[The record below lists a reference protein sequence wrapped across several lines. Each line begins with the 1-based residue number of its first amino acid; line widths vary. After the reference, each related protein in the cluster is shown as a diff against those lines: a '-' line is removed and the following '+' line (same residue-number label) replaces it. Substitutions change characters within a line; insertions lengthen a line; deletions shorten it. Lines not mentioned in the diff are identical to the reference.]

1 VAYFIVGGVSVGV
14 GLVRVFIHS
23 VSQETVTVI
32 VVTFGFILALLCSLG
47 SANFIKCFL
56 IAKYQFESDGLEE
69 LILDQLKES
78 REGMSL
84 MGLVKKFL
92 LVLLAIFVLFMVI
105 GFIGFITE

>member
-32 VVTFGFILALLCSLG
+32 GITCFFIVALLCSLG
-47 SANFIKCFL
+47 SVNFIKCFL

-78 REGMSL
+78 REKMSL
-84 MGLVKKFL
+84 IKKL
-92 LVLLAIFVLFMVI
+92 LLILLAIFMLLALVGVI
-105 GFIGFITE
+105 ETS